1 MWRSHLGS
9 YCSRSVVVLETTS
22 WWFGWRQ
29 LVFVRVLKHLN
40 SSTDHQ
46 EFIAKLEGVNS
57 FESKPLKGLRVGIIL
72 ETIGDGVDQTV
83 ISSIN
88 AVAAHLEDLGCSLVE
103 VSLPSFSLGL
113 LAYYILDA
121 SESSSN
127 LSCCDGIRSDF
138 FKCATT
144 E

>member
-1 MWRSHLGS
+1 MQFFLIHVQIIKTDGPSINLLNFPLAKIPS
-9 YCSRSVVVLETTS
+9 P
-22 WWFGWRQ
+22 
-29 LVFVRVLKHLN
+29 RV
-40 SSTDHQ
+40 SSTIQ
-46 EFIAKLEGVNS
+46 EVPDFTSLFISVNS